1 MKFYYSDVL
10 APRKP
15 GAVIRLLDLPVEEIY
30 LDFTKAEHKAPA
42 YLAINP
48 NGKVP
53 TLVDGERSIWEAN
66 AIMCYLARKAGSD
79 LSPEDDRF
87 VDVQRWLS
95 WDLQHFTR
103 YAGTLYFEHIIKA
116 RFGIAEP
123 DMEAVEEA
131 TRYVRRYA
139 GILDAHL
146 AGGQWL
152 VGDSLTIA
160 DLAVAVT
167 LPFAEAAHIPLGE
180 FPAVA
185 RWHDRLMA
193 LDAWANP
200 LPARPEAV
208 AA

>member
-1 MKFYYSDVL
+1 MKLYYSDVL

-15 GAVIRLLDLPVEEIY
+15 GAAIRLLGLPVEEIY

-53 TLVDGERSIWEAN
+53 TLTDGDRSIWEAN
-66 AIMCYLARKAGSD
+66 AIMCYLSRKAGAD
-79 LSPEDDRF
+79 LSPQDDRAI
-87 VDVQRWLS
+87 DIQRWQS

-103 YAGTLYFEHIIKA
+103 YGGTLYFEYIIKA

-123 DMEAVEEA
+123 DRAEVDEA
-131 TRYVRRYA
+131 TRQFRRFA
-139 GILDAHL
+139 GILDDHL
-146 AGGQWL
+146 TGRTWL
-152 VGDSLTIA
+152 VGDSLTVA
-160 DLAVAVT
+160 DLSVAVT
-167 LPFAEAAHIPLGE
+167 LPFAADAHIPLGE

-193 LDAWANP
+193 LEAWANP
-200 LPARPEAV
+200 LPVRPETVAV
-208 AA
+208 